1 MKAGLISE
9 SCKNLGKIDTLNAL
23 RAVAQEC
30 YALPATGS
38 LTMDNRVHA
47 APSVKVA

>member
-9 SCKNLGKIDTLNAL
+9 SCKNLGKIETLNAL
-23 RAVAQEC
+23 RAISHNC
-30 YALPATGS
+30 YALPEAGIAT
-38 LTMDNRVHA
+38 LENRVYA